1 MVSLRNFKWA
11 IAGCAVLCSQ
21 AFAFAAA
28 PDGTKLYIFS
38 SGWLNLE
45 KSLLQS
51 TASNDRIKV
60 PVSFYVIKHP
70 KGNVLFETGNNDKI
84 ITDPTY
90 WGPFI
95 QGLQPDRN
103 PEVAIDPQ
111 LAKIG
116 LKPADINYVI
126 ISHLHLDHA
135 GNVSKFPNAT
145 LVYQR
150 DEVVN
155 AFWPKPGTAGPYIS
169 ADFESLRAPLGSPN
183 ASRQPVIELDGDL
196 DLFGDGAIYLHRA
209 TGHTPGTQLALVRLA
224 KTGLVILTSDTLH
237 LKENLDK
244 NVLPSLGL
252 VYDPVAYYNGYAYI
266 RRQRDLE
273 HGDVLPTHDPDAFNA
288 HKHAPEYYE

>member
-1 MVSLRNFKWA
+1 MVGLRSFRMA
-11 IAGCAVLCSQ
+11 LAGCAVLFSQ
-21 AFAFAAA
+21 TLAFAAA
-28 PDGTKLYIFS
+28 PEGTKLYIFS

-45 KSLLQS
+45 KSLVQS
-51 TASNDRIKV
+51 TATNDRIKV

-70 KGNVLFETGNNDKI
+70 KGVVLFETGNNDRI

-95 QGLQPDRN
+95 QGIQPDRN
-103 PEVAIDPQ
+103 PEVAIDLQ

-116 LKPADINYVI
+116 LKPNDINYVI

-155 AFWPKPGTAGPYIS
+155 AFWPKPGTAGSYITG
-169 ADFESLRAPLGSPN
+169 DFEALRAPLGAPN

-196 DLFGDGAIYLHRA
+196 DLFGDGSIYLHRA
-209 TGHTPGTQLALVRLA
+209 AGHTPGTQLALVRLP

-252 VYDPVAYYNGYAYI
+252 VYDPVAYYNGYSYI
-266 RRQRDLE
+266 RRIRDLE
-273 HGDVLPTHDPDAFNA
+273 HGDVLPTHDAEAFNA